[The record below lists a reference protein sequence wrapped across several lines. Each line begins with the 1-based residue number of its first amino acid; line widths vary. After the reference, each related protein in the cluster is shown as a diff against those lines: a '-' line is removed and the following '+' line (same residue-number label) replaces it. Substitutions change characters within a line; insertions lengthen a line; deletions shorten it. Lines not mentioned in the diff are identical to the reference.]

1 MGRTIFALFICYVA
15 NYEHFFPVSE
25 EASPHPR
32 PFSIL
37 SQDFLLLP
45 ALLLLLEDISALL

>member
-15 NYEHFFPVSE
+15 NYEHFFQVSE